1 MKTQYDRD
9 KLYLDIAQ
17 RYSQESSCL
26 RRQVGCVITV
36 ENRIVVAGWNGAP
49 KGIISC
55 KEKNQCMRENSK
67 SGENLQTCL
76 ACHSEMNAI
85 TQASRMGIS
94 IKNGTLYCT
103 HKPCSLCSKLII
115 NSGIIRVVYREDY
128 PEKFGEELL
137 KQANILVEKFK
148 D

>member
-17 RYSQESSCL
+17 RYSEESSCL

-128 PEKFGEELL
+128 PEKLGEELL
-137 KQANILVEKFK
+137 KQANILVEKFN